1 MSWTD
6 SRVFR
11 AWVTSPMLAAATAPT
26 GYTSL
31 TADTVK
37 VALYNNTGT
46 PDRDAAVASTGYN
59 TGAWVTAN
67 EVTGASEW
75 VAGGRTL
82 ATAAFSQSA
91 GGINTFSGAN
101 LAGSATVTMSG
112 IQGCLVYDNSISGG
126 TVAKQGV
133 CFNYFGGAQSV
144 TSGTFSLNWNASGI
158 FTVTT

>member
-11 AWVTSPMLAAATAPT
+11 AWVTSPMLAAATAPV

-82 ATAAFSQSA
+82 AGAAFAQSA
-91 GGINTFSGAN
+91 GGINTFSGSN

-126 TVAKQGV
+126 SVAKQGV

-144 TSGTFSLNWNASGI
+144 TSGTFSLNWSASGI
-158 FTVTT
+158 FTATT